1 MTRFR
6 KAHKDANHDEVSDE
20 LEQLGYSVVSLHM
33 VGGGVPDLLVGK
45 QGETFL
51 VELKS
56 ITTQHVISK
65 VKTYSYQ
72 RTGKLEQSQVKWIE
86 RWQGGPVIVACT
98 TEEVLEGI
106 EQQLGNSI
114 RAPVN

>member
-1 MTRFR
+1 MARFK

-56 ITTQHVISK
+56 ETIQHNGK
-65 VKTYSYQ
+65 GYAFK
-72 RTGKLEQSQVKWIE
+72 RKGKLEDSQVEWMA
-86 RWQGGPVIVACT
+86 RWQGGPVIVACN
-98 TEEVLEGI
+98 TEEVLSGI
-106 EQQLGNSI
+106 EQQLGTTV
-114 RAPVN
+114 RTAVN

>member
-56 ITTQHVISK
+56 VTTQHNGGGYAFRRK
-65 VKTYSYQ
+65 
-72 RTGKLEQSQVKWIE
+72 GKLEESQVEWML
-86 RWQGGPVIVACT
+86 RWQGGPVIVACN
-98 TEEVLEGI
+98 TEEVLSGI
-106 EQQLGNSI
+106 EQQLGTTV
-114 RAPVN
+114 RTAVN

>member
-56 ITTQHVISK
+56 ETVQHNGAGYAFK
-65 VKTYSYQ
+65 RK
-72 RTGKLEQSQVKWIE
+72 GKLENSQIE
-86 RWQGGPVIVACT
+86 WMARWLGGPVIVART

-106 EQQLGNSI
+106 EEQLEMTHRSYL
-114 RAPVN
+114 A